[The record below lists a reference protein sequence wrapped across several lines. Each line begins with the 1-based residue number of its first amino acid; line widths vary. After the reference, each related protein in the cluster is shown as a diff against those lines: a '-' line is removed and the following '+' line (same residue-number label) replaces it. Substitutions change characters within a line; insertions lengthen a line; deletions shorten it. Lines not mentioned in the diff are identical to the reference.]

1 MKRGASI
8 KVGINSKQSHHA
20 ISQLMKLD
28 KLRSMENKEPKQGKH
43 VFAVYKSKDGKLN
56 ISNTMYHVTEE
67 DEAKSDFRESFVAL
81 WVDGPSF
88 WKD

>member
-8 KVGINSKQSHHA
+8 KAGTNSKQSQLA
-20 ISQLMKLD
+20 IYQLMKLN

-67 DEAKSDFRESFVAL
+67 AEARDDFRESFVAL
-81 WVDGPSF
+81 WFDGPNY
-88 WKD
+88 WND